1 MPSQYILPDELA
13 VYGLPNNTTV
23 PQITQASTMIDAY
36 LMRPEGLVWSPD
48 YLGQPCYMSA
58 LTPTQTYES
67 TGTISPGSNVV
78 VNLTQNV
85 VLYPDMIGEVVILD
99 RENTALIE
107 ACVISALSTSGSG
120 SITLFSVANSHSAD
134 CTIDFGL
141 LIEEERELPVKRSV
155 MRVARPPVRLLSGLG
170 RYGYGTRVSQ
180 SAGMYS
186 EINLLAA
193 IQTFGGP
200 PLWIPFPINQ
210 AGVSLKTQE
219 IWVPAGLLLA
229 YYSEV
234 RLWYVSGFPV
244 TGIPA
249 IIKQATAQIV
259 NAIVQNPQFMG
270 QIQSIGAG
278 ATKLARFAP
287 SQLDKDTLHMLNT
300 HRMLTVI

>member
-1 MPSQYILPDELA
+1 
-13 VYGLPNNTTV
+13 
-23 PQITQASTMIDAY
+23 MIDAY

-58 LTPTQTYES
+58 LKPTQTYES
-67 TGTISPGSNVV
+67 TGIISPGSNVV
-78 VNLTQNV
+78 VSLTQNV
-85 VLYPDMIGEVVILD
+85 ALYMDMIGEVVILD
-99 RENTALIE
+99 RGNPALVE
-107 ACVISALSTSGSG
+107 ACVISALDPSGFG
-120 SITLFSVANSHSAD
+120 SITFYSVANTHSAD

-141 LIEEERELPVKRSV
+141 TIEEERELANKRSI
-155 MRVARPPVRLLSGLG
+155 MKVARPPVRLLSGLG
-170 RYGYGTRVSQ
+170 RYGYGSRLGQ
-180 SAGMYS
+180 QMGLYA
-186 EINLLAA
+186 ELNLLAA

-229 YYSEV
+229 YFSEV
-234 RLWYVSGFPV
+234 RLFYVSGFPV

-287 SQLDKDTLHMLNT
+287 SQLDKDTLFMLNT
-300 HRMLTVI
+300 HRMLTII